1 MRIYIGLKDKKL
13 SFSKLKSIP
22 PKDKNNNIK
31 SGIKLN
37 KRLIKFLLNETIYFS
52 LIIASEVITFIKYN

>member
-1 MRIYIGLKDKKL
+1 MQDELKAAGITDEPDGN
-13 SFSKLKSIP
+13 S
-22 PKDKNNNIK
+22 DKNNNIK

-37 KRLIKFLLNETIYFS
+37 KRLKKFLLNETIYFS